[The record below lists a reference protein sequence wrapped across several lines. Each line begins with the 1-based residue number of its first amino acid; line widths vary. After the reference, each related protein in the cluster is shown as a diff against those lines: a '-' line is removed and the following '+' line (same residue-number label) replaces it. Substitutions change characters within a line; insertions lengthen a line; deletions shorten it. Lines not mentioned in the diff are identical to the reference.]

1 MAIYLGPNS
10 GTNISTSTV
19 GWVKILQV
27 TGGST
32 ISNITHDDLPSSTY
46 RAINIIG
53 AVNPSSDQTHLNF
66 YFRNN
71 GSDLVQNKYAYA
83 QSVSYPNDS
92 IYGESHQNEGR
103 MSITQNGG
111 NQSGEGQRFN
121 LTYFPYVSG
130 EAGNVQ
136 LFNWA
141 FWHAIRIDGNRNFRG
156 MSGTGWYDVNS
167 QEVTGFRM
175 QPTSG
180 QFNDYTY
187 SIYGLVK

>member
-19 GWVKILQV
+19 GWVKITQV

-32 ISNITHDDLPSSTY
+32 ISSITLDDLPSSTY

-53 AVNPSSDQTHLNF
+53 GVMPGDDSVHLNF
-66 YFRNN
+66 YFRYN
-71 GSDLVQNKYAYA
+71 GSDLVANKYSYG
-83 QSVSYPNDS
+83 QSVNYPDDN
-92 IYGESHQNEGR
+92 IYAESHQDQGR
-103 MSITQNGG
+103 MAITQNGG

-121 LTYFPYVSG
+121 ITYFPYVSG
-130 EAGNVQ
+130 EAGNTDM
-136 LFNWA
+136 FNWA
-141 FWHAIRIDGNRNFRG
+141 FWSAIRIDGNRNFR
-156 MSGTGWYDVNS
+156 SIAGTGWYDVSS
-167 QEVTGFRM
+167 QECNGFRM

-187 SIYGLVK
+187 SVYGLLK